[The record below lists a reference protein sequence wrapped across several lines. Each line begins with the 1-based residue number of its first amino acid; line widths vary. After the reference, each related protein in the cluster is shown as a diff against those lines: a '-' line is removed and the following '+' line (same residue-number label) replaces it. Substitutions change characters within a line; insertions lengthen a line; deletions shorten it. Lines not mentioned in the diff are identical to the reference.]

1 MALSLDEEVLAKL
14 DLILRVLSLQVGAD
28 KSLTERVRLLRLAG
42 VDNKTIAAVLN
53 TTPEAVRALSSAS
66 RSTSRPKGASRATS
80 RRPR

>member
-1 MALSLDEEVLAKL
+1 MPIPVEERLLEKL

-53 TTPEAVRALSSAS
+53 TSPETVRALSSAS
-66 RSTSRPKGASRATS
+66 RSVASKRAKGVTRGAKR
-80 RRPR
+80 